1 MDGADIQMEFNRL
14 TNFRPRRKWWA
25 IQGLNL

>member
-14 TNFRPRRKWWA
+14 TNFRRTQNWWA